1 MTIDYRV
8 FLDYEKFASFVRTL
22 IESVT
27 SLARVRIYSEDF
39 MRGSTN
45 LTVSNCSYS
54 ISTDGETAFL
64 DVLIPAGNTGY
75 VETPLLPVSPGQTM
89 MFSFSHKEDDN
100 VSSLKLIVVWYKKN
114 GRENSREELG
124 LPVSST
130 WSDASM
136 TLVVP
141 DNSAYV
147 GLRMEATAGGSDAH
161 VYIDTMTIDLIG
173 YIFRVDELGDI
184 VVSLKQPTAVYS
196 RHVSFDNSSGSV
208 DFVSPLFSDPVPS
221 RRAVLKRDVNDSG
234 DVYIGDSSSQEYPLS
249 PGEVCELTVSDL
261 SAVYVRVPPGVTA
274 NIYVLYEV

>member
-1 MTIDYRV
+1 MSVDYRV

-39 MRGSTN
+39 TRGSTN
-45 LTVSNCSYS
+45 LTASNCSYS
-54 ISTDGETAFL
+54 ISTDGETAVL
-64 DVLIPAGNTGY
+64 DVLIPAGSTGY

-89 MFSFSHKEDDN
+89 MFSFSHREDDN
-100 VSSLKLIVVWYKKN
+100 VLSAKLTVVWYKKN

-124 LPVSST
+124 LVVSSA
-130 WSDASM
+130 WSDATV

-147 GLRMEATAGGSDAH
+147 GLRMEATAGVSDAH
-161 VYIDTMTIDLIG
+161 VYIDTMTVDLIG

-184 VVSLKQPTAVYS
+184 VVRLKQPATVNS
-196 RHVSFDNSSGSV
+196 VHLVFDNSSGSV
-208 DFVSPLFSDPVPS
+208 DFVTPLFNTSVPS
-221 RRAVLKRDVNDSG
+221 RRAVLKRDVNDTG
-234 DVYIGDSSSQEYPLS
+234 DVYIGNSSSQEYPLS
-249 PGEVCELTVSDL
+249 PGEVHELTVSDL
-261 SAVYVRVPPGVTA
+261 SAVYVRVPLGITA

>member
-1 MTIDYRV
+1 
-8 FLDYEKFASFVRTL
+8 
-22 IESVT
+22 
-27 SLARVRIYSEDF
+27 

-45 LTVSNCSYS
+45 LTASNCSYS
-54 ISTDGETAFL
+54 ISTDGETAVL

-161 VYIDTMTIDLIG
+161 VYIDTMTMDFIG

-196 RHVSFDNSSGSV
+196 RSVSFDNSSGSV
-208 DFVSPLFSDPVPS
+208 DFVFPLFSDPVPS